1 MQVSDM
7 TGPEK
12 RALGTLV
19 RVVVGVD
26 GRYSTEEAEA
36 LDRAAEELGADD
48 FWGAVRAAGRAHHAE
63 EEIKAEARAVERQ
76 EARETI
82 YGALFTIAASGSIV
96 GSEGW
101 VLDWLAETWGIEAS
115 EAPPSEE
122 EG

>member
-1 MQVSDM
+1 MKVSDM

-12 RALGTLV
+12 QALGTLV

-26 GRYSTEEAEA
+26 GRYTTEEAEA
-36 LDRAAEELGADD
+36 LDRAAADLGADE
-48 FWGAVRAAGRAHHAE
+48 FWAAVRAAGRAHHDE

-82 YGALFTIAASGSIV
+82 YGALFTIAASGSIS

-101 VLDWLAETWGIEAS
+101 VLDWLTEAWGIETS
-115 EAPPSEE
+115 EAEAVEE
-122 EG
+122 EA

>member
-1 MQVSDM
+1 MQVNDM
-7 TGPEK
+7 TDAEK

-36 LDRAAEELGADD
+36 LDRAAEELGADG
-48 FWGAVRAAGRAHHAE
+48 FWAAVRAAGRAHHDD
-63 EEIKAEARAVERQ
+63 EEIKAEAREVERQ

-101 VLDWLAETWGIEAS
+101 VLDWLAETWKIETS
-115 EAPPSEE
+115 EAPASEE
-122 EG
+122 GA

>member
-1 MQVSDM
+1 MQVSEM
-7 TGPEK
+7 TDPEK
-12 RALGTLV
+12 QALGTLV
-19 RVVVGVD
+19 RTIVGVD

-36 LDRAAEELGADD
+36 LDRAAAELGADE
-48 FWGAVRAAGRAHHAE
+48 FWEAVRAAGRQLHE
-63 EEIKAEARAVERQ
+63 EGDIKAQARAVERQ

-101 VLDWLAETWGIEAS
+101 VLDWLTGAWDLQT
-115 EAPPSEE
+115 EAPAVE

>member
-1 MQVSDM
+1 MKVSEM
-7 TGPEK
+7 TDAEK
-12 RALGTLV
+12 KALGTLV

-26 GRYSTEEAEA
+26 GKYSPEEADA
-36 LDRAAEELGADD
+36 LDRAAEELGADE
-48 FWGAVRAAGRAHHAE
+48 FWEAVRAAGREHHDE

-82 YGALFTIAASGSIV
+82 FGALFEIAASGSIV

-101 VLDWLAETWGIEAS
+101 VLDWLTGAWDLRT
-115 EAPPSEE
+115 EAPAVEE